1 MSKMSKKIQSITW
14 INSIYQTLQSI
25 ATSYTRDEPPDPGEA
40 EIFYWGEEKG
50 IQITKNIDECYD
62 KIVYWTV
69 P

>member
-40 EIFYWGEEKG
+40 EIFYWGEEEGVKEF
-50 IQITKNIDECYD
+50 K
-62 KIVYWTV
+62 
-69 P
+69 